1 MIFNEVIFL
10 FEALLRLITILI
22 ILQLKKAMAAVLSV
36 SLILFSVIDIVG
48 SLPIIM
54 NMKREGVKI
63 NASVATATAG
73 IIMLSFLFFG
83 NAVLALFG
91 LEVASFALAGAL
103 IIFFIGL
110 EMVLGIRFFRD
121 HHEDGGSGS
130 VVPIAFPLVAGAGT
144 LTTILSLKA
153 EFDSTAILAGIV
165 INLLI
170 VFVILRSS
178 DWLSKRISEQ
188 VTATLRKV
196 FGILL
201 IAIAIQMVRQNLI

>member
-1 MIFNEVIFL
+1 
-10 FEALLRLITILI
+10 
-22 ILQLKKAMAAVLSV
+22 MAAVLSV
-36 SLILFSVIDIVG
+36 SLILFSVIDIIG

-54 NMKREGVKI
+54 NMKRDGVKI
-63 NASVATATAG
+63 SASVATATAG
-73 IIMLSFLFFG
+73 IIMLCFLFFG
-83 NAVLALFG
+83 NAVLGLFG

-130 VVPIAFPLVAGAGT
+130 IVPIAFPLVAGAGT

-153 EFDSTAILAGIV
+153 EFDSASILIGIV

-178 DWLSKRISEQ
+178 DWLSKKLSSQ
-188 VTATLRKV
+188 VIETMRKV

-201 IAIAIQMVRQNLI
+201 IAIAIQMCRQHF

>member
-1 MIFNEVIFL
+1 
-10 FEALLRLITILI
+10 
-22 ILQLKKAMAAVLSV
+22 MAAVLSV
-36 SLILFSVIDIVG
+36 SLILFSVIDIIG

-63 NASVATATAG
+63 NASVATSTAG

-83 NAVLALFG
+83 SAILGLFG
-91 LEVASFALAGAL
+91 LEVTSFALAGAL

-130 VVPIAFPLVAGAGT
+130 IVPIAFPLVAGAGT

-153 EFDSTAILAGIV
+153 EFDSTAIMAGIV

-178 DWLSKRISEQ
+178 DWLAKRISDQ

-201 IAIAIQMVRQNLI
+201 IAIAIQMVKQNLV

>member
-1 MIFNEVIFL
+1 
-10 FEALLRLITILI
+10 
-22 ILQLKKAMAAVLSV
+22 MAAVLSV
-36 SLILFSVIDIVG
+36 SLILFSVIDIIG

-54 NMKREGVKI
+54 SMKREGVKI
-63 NASVATATAG
+63 NASVATSTAG

-83 NAVLALFG
+83 SAILGLFG

-178 DWLSKRISEQ
+178 DWLANRISDQ

>member
-1 MIFNEVIFL
+1 
-10 FEALLRLITILI
+10 
-22 ILQLKKAMAAVLSV
+22 MAAVLSV
-36 SLILFSVIDIVG
+36 SLILFSVIDIIG

-54 NMKREGVKI
+54 NMKGEGVKI
-63 NASVATATAG
+63 NASVATSTAG

-83 NAVLALFG
+83 SAILGLFG
-91 LEVASFALAGAL
+91 LEVTSFALAGAL

-130 VVPIAFPLVAGAGT
+130 IVPIAFPLVAGAGT

-153 EFDSTAILAGIV
+153 EFDSTAIMAGIV

-178 DWLSKRISEQ
+178 DWLAKRISDQ

-201 IAIAIQMVRQNLI
+201 IAIAIQMVKQNLV